1 MHKQGDLWGKL
12 TFWDVNEQD
21 FIDMKVLYLIIQEIS
36 SSAILRV
43 SFTDSISSKKSQTP
57 NTYFQIIT
65 FKTVQEVKT
74 LQNTVSMIYWLMI
87 LVYCS
92 I

>member
-1 MHKQGDLWGKL
+1 M
-12 TFWDVNEQD
+12 
-21 FIDMKVLYLIIQEIS
+21 S
-36 SSAILRV
+36 SSAIVRV
-43 SFTDSISSKKSQTP
+43 LFTDSTGSKKSQTP

-74 LQNTVSMIYWLMI
+74 LQNTVSIIYWLMI